1 MYTTHDPFAGHSA
14 SGALRHLWLPTFLM
28 ALVLPGCGEESASN
42 TGSGGSTP
50 AAGGVATSGGSPGVG
65 GAATGGVATG
75 GSSSGGAATG
85 GGGPTGG
92 VGATGSST
100 GGVGATGAGTGGT
113 GPAGGTGPTGG
124 VGATGSSTGGVGA
137 TGAGTGGTGPSG
149 GAMTG
154 GTGPSGGATTGGAP
168 AGGAP
173 TGGAMPGGSA
183 GTGGVS
189 EGGAPAT
196 GGGDATGGA
205 STEGRSPGCGTEP
218 TIASNQY
225 NNGTTI
231 PITAAGMQRRYILNV
246 PPNYDNTHAYRLIIA
261 WHELNGNDKEMYN
274 NDYYHLLPLSDN
286 STIFVAPNGQNGGQP
301 CSGTGVGDG
310 GCGWPNSNDSDLA
323 LGDAVVAEI
332 EENFCID
339 TNRIFA
345 TGWSYGGSM
354 SYANACARSLS
365 GGPPGYIRAIA
376 VYSGAQLSGN
386 CSPSNPVAYYASH
399 GTGDSVLNYS
409 MGLQLAQNFASAN
422 GCNWTE
428 PTRATGSHVCTELT
442 GCMDGY
448 PLVFCSFNGDHT
460 PDPSDGGGGSWEY
473 QNVWDFFSQ
482 F

>member
-1 MYTTHDPFAGHSA
+1 
-14 SGALRHLWLPTFLM
+14 
-28 ALVLPGCGEESASN
+28 V
-42 TGSGGSTP
+42 
-50 AAGGVATSGGSPGVG
+50 
-65 GAATGGVATG
+65 ATGGVATG
-75 GSSSGGAATG
+75 GVATG
-85 GGGPTGG
+85 GTATGG
-92 VGATGSST
+92 VG
-100 GGVGATGAGTGGT
+100 
-113 GPAGGTGPTGG
+113 P
-124 VGATGSSTGGVGA
+124 
-137 TGAGTGGTGPSG
+137 
-149 GAMTG
+149 
-154 GTGPSGGATTGGAP
+154 
-168 AGGAP
+168 
-173 TGGAMPGGSA
+173 
-183 GTGGVS
+183 
-189 EGGAPAT
+189 
-196 GGGDATGGA
+196 DTGGA
-205 STEGRSPGCGTEP
+205 STGGEATGGVGDTGGASTGGEGTGGEATGGESSTGQSPGCGTTP
-218 TIASNQY
+218 TIPSNQY

-246 PPNYDNTHAYRLIIA
+246 PNNYDNTHPYRLIIA

-310 GCGWPNSNDSDLA
+310 GCGWPNGNDADIA

-339 TNRIFA
+339 TDRIFA

-354 SYANACARSLS
+354 SYANACERPLS

-386 CSPSNPVAYYASH
+386 CSPSKPVAYYASH

-409 MGLQLAQNFASAN
+409 MGLSLAQNFANAN
-422 GCNWTE
+422 GCNWQE
-428 PTRATGSHVCTELT
+428 PTRATGAHVCTELT
-442 GCMDGY
+442 GCMEGY